1 MTVLPIDSDIT
12 VFFSPDWEDAGR
24 QAKHPLVFPRQTHT
38 SNVVLVETGSEDLT
52 DTDAIVTLNHNLAL
66 GIKTADCV
74 PILLYAPDI
83 RGIAAVHA
91 GWRGTLSGIA
101 GKTIA
106 MLAELGADPR
116 LMKGIVGPCISAANY
131 ETGDD
136 LALLFAENGLEQ
148 CVAHGYGKPH
158 IDLTHAN
165 TTLMK
170 RHGMQAENI
179 TDTGICTYDSELFPS
194 WRKQPG
200 TVRRLASVIEMK

>member
-1 MTVLPIDSDIT
+1 MTVSPIDSDIT
-12 VFFSPDWEDAGR
+12 VIFSPDWEDASR

-38 SNVVLVETGSEDLT
+38 SNVVLVETGIEDLT

-83 RGIAAVHA
+83 RGIAAIHA

-136 LALLFAENGLEQ
+136 LARLFAENGFEES
-148 CVAHGYGKPH
+148 VAHGYGKPH

-165 TTLMK
+165 ITLMK
-170 RHGMQAENI
+170 RRGMQAENI